1 MSLKYI
7 MVKKQHRNTK
17 KRGRNNKSR
26 KQRGGKTPTKI
37 GKTPPKVET
46 PKVETSKV
54 ETSNHYDEFSR
65 KIPNGYER
73 SGPGT
78 IRKEPGCTIS

>member
-1 MSLKYI
+1 

-26 KQRGGKTPTKI
+26 KQRGGKTPTKTPSKT
-37 GKTPPKVET
+37 GKTPT
-46 PKVETSKV
+46 PPPQESSDIHP
-54 ETSNHYDEFSR
+54 EDGR

-73 SGPGT
+73 SGRDS